1 MKFLSDLIGGI
12 TRNVNLFIFSS
23 IEVERMINTMR
34 KYGVDG
40 K

>member
-1 MKFLSDLIGGI
+1 MRDVISICKLVKKSDGP
-12 TRNVNLFIFSS
+12 